1 MVIDK
6 VPIAVVHPIRSSI
19 RPRHVN
25 EGDVS
30 VTTTLHVA
38 QVNIIVKMLFVEL
51 KLNGKELGSADIR
64 FTVASMVIFNSNVFA
79 F

>member
-6 VPIAVVHPIRSSI
+6 VPITVVHPIRSSI
-19 RPRHVN
+19 RPRHID

-38 QVNIIVKMLFVEL
+38 QVNIIVKMLFVKFEL
-51 KLNGKELGSADIR
+51 KSSELRLCRLKGSLHVKYK
-64 FTVASMVIFNSNVFA
+64 FSLK
-79 F
+79 